1 MLKKTN
7 GATLVDVAREAG
19 VSLKTASRVLNAAP
33 VSPATAKKVRAAMTL
48 LDYKPNELAR
58 GLKGKRSA
66 AIGMVVPNLADP
78 FNAAAMH
85 AVQEVARDN
94 GHAVIITSSEGHES
108 IERQQL
114 ETLVGRQVDGLIIAP
129 CDNRINT
136 AGCFLSANIPVV
148 AFDRPINNAE
158 IDSITVTNRDAVRE
172 ATEHLLSHGY
182 RRVLAIGS
190 RTRLFTGSERLLGYT
205 STMARA
211 RLKCETLLIENE
223 SELTPA
229 LLQPL
234 LESGPGKVEAILT
247 LNGTTTMSVL
257 LILRQLGKSVG
268 PDVALI
274 SFDDFELT
282 EVLTPRLTVVRQ
294 PAAELGRRAAELLFS
309 RILGVNNLPIQHITL
324 PTTFLIRESC
334 GCKGR

>member
-7 GATLVDVAREAG
+7 GATLADVAREAG

-33 VSPATAKKVRAAMTL
+33 VASATAKKVRAVMTR

-78 FNAAAMH
+78 FNAAAMQ
-85 AVQEVARDN
+85 AVQEVARKN
-94 GHAVIITSSEGHES
+94 GHVVIITSSGGNEDL
-108 IERQQL
+108 ERQQL

-129 CDNRINT
+129 SDNRINT
-136 AGCFLSANIPVV
+136 ADCFLSANIPVV
-148 AFDRPINNAE
+148 AFDRPINDAD
-158 IDSITVTNRDAVRE
+158 IDSITVTNLDAVRE

-182 RRVLAIGS
+182 RRILAIGS
-190 RTRLFTGSERLLGYT
+190 RTHLYTGSERVAGYA

-211 RLKCETLLIENE
+211 RLKNEVLSVENE
-223 SELTPA
+223 SELNPE
-229 LLQPL
+229 LLKPF
-234 LESGPGKVEAILT
+234 LESGPGKLDAILT

-257 LILRQLGKSVG
+257 RILRQLGKSVG
-268 PDVALI
+268 TDIALI

-294 PAAELGRRAAELLFS
+294 PAAELGRRAADLLFS
-309 RILGVNNLPIQHITL
+309 RILGDKTLPIQHITL

-334 GCKGR
+334 GCKGM